1 MEFCNS
7 YVLCLQAFFSVLCA
21 PTTVYVSEWDIL
33 LGLFLMSLRLQCR
46 ALWAAVS
53 ESEHKFDT
61 LKVTAVDLL
70 PESEVTS
77 RLSVGI
83 SAHESDL
90 RTAQTYL
97 GYRKTGKHSK
107 FLAHVGI
114 KMFVKIRKASF
125 WTKNQAGIHSA
136 GSVCLSPACV
146 SQGSLWY

>member
-7 YVLCLQAFFSVLCA
+7 YVLCLQAFFLFCVLLPLFTSLSETFYLAFSSC
-21 PTTVYVSEWDIL
+21 PYVYSAERSEL
-33 LGLFLMSLRLQCR
+33 P
-46 ALWAAVS
+46 S
-53 ESEHKFDT
+53 ESEHKFDP
-61 LKVTAVDLL
+61 LKVTAADLL

-83 SAHESDL
+83 SPRESDL

-107 FLAHVGI
+107 FLAHVWI
-114 KMFVKIRKASF
+114 KMFVKIKKVSF
-125 WTKNQAGIHSA
+125 WTKNRAGIHSA
-136 GSVCLSPACV
+136 GSVCLLPARV